1 LGEKKLTIGIT
12 GSKGFIG
19 SHLNKAISEKGWKV
33 LTFDK
38 PENNLL
44 QPDTSK
50 LKKFVSK
57 SDIII
62 HTAAVNRGTDTEV
75 ISGSLVT
82 TFNLVSEIKKNKN
95 NPKLIYLSSV
105 KAENDSVYG
114 LSKRLTETMLED
126 FSKNTK
132 NPVTIFRITNVFG
145 EGCKPFYNSVIATFC
160 HQVAKGKKL
169 KVNKDSKKISFI
181 YIKDLINLIIKESL
195 TERKKL
201 FCFKE
206 IKTKD
211 KISVP
216 NLAKLIKSFKNIKNP
231 NSIKSEF
238 HKKIYKTYLSYV

>member
-1 LGEKKLTIGIT
+1 LGEIKLTIGIT

-19 SHLNKAISEKGWKV
+19 SHLKKTALEKGWEV

-44 QPDTSK
+44 RPDVSK
-50 LKKFVSK
+50 FKKFVSK

-62 HTAAVNRGTDTEV
+62 HTAAINRGTDIEI

-82 TFNLVSEIKKNKN
+82 TFNLVSEIKKSKN

-105 KAENDSVYG
+105 KAENNSVYG

-132 NPVTIFRITNVFG
+132 NPVTIFRVTNVFG

-160 HQVAKGKKL
+160 HQTAKDQKL
-169 KVNKDSKKISFI
+169 KVNKDPKKISFI
-181 YIKDLINLIIKESL
+181 YIKDLVNLIIKESL
-195 TERKKL
+195 SQRKKL

-206 IKTKD
+206 VKTKD

-216 NLAKLIKSFKNIKNP
+216 ELAKLIKSFKNIKSP
-231 NSIKSEF
+231 DSIKSDF
-238 HKKIYKTYLSYV
+238 HKKIYKTYLYYA